1 MSKERTTP
9 EVTTTTLHA
18 DVKSAGLPAAVAVDP
33 PPPAV
38 LLFGRYF
45 KLLKG
50 DPEKIWTFSNLELTR
65 CQPGVIL

>member
-9 EVTTTTLHA
+9 PEVTVRTDGST
-18 DVKSAGLPAAVAVDP
+18 KSLAPIAVDP

-38 LLFGRYF
+38 LLFNRYV

-50 DPEKIWTFSNLELTR
+50 DPEKIWTFFSLELTR
-65 CQPGVIL
+65 CQPGIIL